1 MRLFKEQ
8 MTKADISPTTRLT
21 RNAGV
26 DLEKLEVV
34 KCFEISIILSQGDKE
49 SIIMRRNF
57 SLCL

>member
-1 MRLFKEQ
+1 MTRAMRLFKEQ

-34 KCFEISIILSQGDKE
+34 KCFEISIILS
-49 SIIMRRNF
+49 
-57 SLCL
+57 